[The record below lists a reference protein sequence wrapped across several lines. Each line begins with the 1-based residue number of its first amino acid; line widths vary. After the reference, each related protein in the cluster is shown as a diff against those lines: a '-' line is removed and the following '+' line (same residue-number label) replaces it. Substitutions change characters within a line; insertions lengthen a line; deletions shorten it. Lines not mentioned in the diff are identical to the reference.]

1 MPTVRCNIP
10 MYVEGFINEPFV
22 DGFFPK
28 KPLEKD
34 GNVSEID
41 NGTFRDTN
49 EYDMK
54 MRLHEYIDTRNEF
67 TDHIKNYSD
76 IVILNDTTP
85 EEIVEQTQL
94 SNVGNNKI
102 KLQIDTLLGQ
112 KKQVKKLTE
121 ISEYSIKQN
130 NDNLEMNRI
139 NSNQLQKERERIEKD
154 TYTFHKI
161 ISNGRQKLLFGRNI
175 SIILIIINIFLLVYL
190 FYSIKNIN

>member
-22 DGFFPK
+22 DGFFPQ

-54 MRLHEYIDTRNEF
+54 MRKNEYIDTRNTV
-67 TDHIKNYSD
+67 TDHIKKYSD
-76 IVILNDTTP
+76 IVILNGTTP
-85 EEIVEQTQL
+85 DEIAAQTEL
-94 SNVGNNKI
+94 SNGDNEQI
-102 KLQIDTLLGQ
+102 QDQIDTLLKQ
-112 KKQVKKLTE
+112 KVEVRELTTSRE
-121 ISEYSIKQN
+121 KSIKEN